1 MKVSPRDLGA
11 AALILGAL
19 AAVAGEPAASS
30 GTLGRGVRDLAA
42 GVEQHAGEVSPL
54 QLALWI
60 RDRPAG
66 LRVVDLRSARE
77 FSEGHIPTATRGTLR
92 EQLDFVAAGAGDGAG
107 SGSDDTVVVYGAESV
122 GAEAW
127 VLLRLAGR
135 SRSYFLPG
143 GMAAWEAG
151 VLHPVLSRQRLSP
164 DELRRMADL
173 SRYFGGAPQIGDGP
187 EAISAPLGQPP
198 PAGASPAAPRRRA
211 EC

>member
-1 MKVSPRDLGA
+1 MTVSPRDLGA

-30 GTLGRGVRDLAA
+30 GALGRGVRDLAA
-42 GVEQHAGEVSPL
+42 GVEQRAGEVSPL

-66 LRVVDLRSARE
+66 LRIVDLRSAQE
-77 FSEGHIPTATRGTLR
+77 FLEGHIPTAERRTLR
-92 EQLDFVAAGAGDGAG
+92 EELDVAGA
-107 SGSDDTVVVYGAESV
+107 GSDDTVVVYGAESV

-135 SRSYFLPG
+135 SRSYFLSG

-164 DELRRMADL
+164 GELRRMADL
-173 SRYFGGAPQIGDGP
+173 SRYFGGAPRIGEGP

-198 PAGASPAAPRRRA
+198 TVGASPAAPRRRA